1 MWFFCTLTPP
11 FMANAIFKVSVLEKS
26 IRETVPTF
34 RVELIVSTFP
44 VPVIFSVSPTYTYT
58 ITYIYLQSKWLTYVF
73 YLQKL
78 TKIPTYT
85 YLFLTRLF
93 KHFGSFST
101 DKISCFEPFDVVQFV
116 LFSQRDVFLFQHF

>member
-44 VPVIFSVSPTYTYT
+44 VPVIFSVSPTFTYT
-58 ITYIYLQSKWLTYVF
+58 ITYIYLLSKHL
-73 YLQKL
+73 
-78 TKIPTYT
+78 T
-85 YLFLTRLF
+85 YLFLLTNTYKNTYFYLLVFNKNFLNILAHFQLIKLSILNHLMWFILF
-93 KHFGSFST
+93 F
-101 DKISCFEPFDVVQFV
+101 
-116 LFSQRDVFLFQHF
+116 FLG